1 MNKLLPASAVFA
13 LATAL
18 VSACASTSGPSAS
31 SVRDSGGAGGIETFK
46 PADRKVLPAL
56 SGTTLSGTAL
66 DTTSLKGRVTVLNI
80 WGSWCEPCKRETPD
94 LEHAYEA
101 DKAAGV
107 AFVGIDTHDDAGKAR
122 AFVADQHI
130 TYPNLIDGN
139 DAALVTRLA
148 GIVPLQAVPATLI
161 IDKNGSIAWR
171 ALRGVDY
178 PTLSAALAQITA
190 EQ

>member
-1 MNKLLPASAVFA
+1 MNKLLPASALFVVV
-13 LATAL
+13 TTL
-18 VSACASTSGPSAS
+18 VTACASTSGASTSSANT
-31 SVRDSGGAGGIETFK
+31 SGGASGIETFK

-56 SGTTLSGTAL
+56 SGTTLDGTPWETA
-66 DTTSLKGRVTVLNI
+66 SLKGRVTVLNI

-101 DKAAGV
+101 NKAAGV
-107 AFVGIDTHDDAGKAR
+107 AFLGIDTHDDAGKAR
-122 AFVADQHI
+122 TFVTDQHI

-161 IDKNGSIAWR
+161 IDKNGNIAWR

-178 PTLSAALAQITA
+178 RTLSAALAQITA